1 MVVPVCS
8 RAALFERLWRR
19 YHGSCILVRAT
30 DAAREAITAGGFKS
44 CTQVIEDA
52 LDRDTSVGEA
62 AKLEFNCEETLGEG
76 DLDTHLLNAIADNTP
91 DFCDQDIDFDG
102 YPPWFVQW
110 AFTLAKITRCARNK
124 TLDIHPDE
132 RGIIAFCSS
141 AENAENVINIL
152 KGSES
157 TTFRC
162 MVVMGERN
170 ADEFIDRFKSMYQ
183 DDINHYVVNSDEAPL
198 RSCIADD
205 GFVAFI
211 SKIADLYLSEM
222 RTADSQLKDGT
233 NDPHVPSKTVKG
245 KPSNTDASDTKS
257 LLLMMNSELQSA
269 EPTGCIDEICR
280 GTEQEIQGVA
290 FVYSAVLHMKAINN
304 ASISHNDKAEDSAG
318 NVLTADKAIADF
330 DKAISIF
337 QKYGAKWDALLTAV
351 LMATVGGD
359 LEARRLGAISA
370 TMDLKSN
377 GDYARAA
384 LSLELCTF
392 FTEKIRKK
400 MFHLVMAGH
409 LYLQSGLLNLTKRC
423 YMLAVPI
430 YQKKGWGLASD
441 FLYGTLSRYDPLYC
455 IDALNGL
462 ADRCEMVNCHK
473 YMKNYDE
480 DFLKS
485 PWYSGERE
493 MTHLRR
499 LMKLSVAD
507 HGEET
512 IKNKNSKAIVSCAY
526 GPYPALVYGLD
537 DGCPLGE
544 SLPYLVRVPV
554 VLLRNSE
561 GVPGQNCGLLRTSAL
576 YCAGGD
582 IRETSYNTA
591 DDFEEQEAAINK
603 EVKKK
608 AEANDAWKPYY
619 EFISDYGNIS
629 YRVDPDSGYTLPKQ
643 RTKSATNYQSGEE
656 SVIKLELV
664 NPLHIGIH
672 CDDFH
677 LLINGADEKWWEKAT
692 VVSVLAG
699 QAEVTQAKPKDNF
712 VYLSEGERRHVYL
725 KFKVT
730 KPGVFRVTG
739 LGWKLF
745 GCVSCWVPLYLCGQR
760 KTKGA
765 PLDYKEADALETY
778 LKGRLPHAGLSLS
791 VRDYHPEVGVA
802 LSKVTRLPSN
812 ARTLDEDSE
821 HFDIVKQ
828 FMCEPGHGGKYMFED
843 GYLTMDDAID
853 GEYVITELAIKN
865 LGDLAIDSLTLN
877 VKSSGRCHMTN
888 RPIAY
893 SAESCDVRIV
903 WEDMARCN
911 LGSISG
917 HKAYQVTLRSDSE
930 MLISP
935 NGTLS
940 IFMLVVPRVIDVLDV
955 LCIQGRLK
963 TTSSKHK
970 SEGHV
975 AFWRFYATERG
986 INVCY
991 DFDHSLP
998 KIIRCHVAN
1007 NSKQD
1012 VKSLSFYDT
1021 SGQPLKTRVR
1031 SPTYMQT
1038 FDIIGLRK
1046 GSQLSSVIPF
1056 NAEDS
1061 KLILR
1066 WECGHAFGVVT
1077 SNINIDSSARVLV
1090 KVRSEIRDM
1099 KYERAPMLARVEF
1112 VFENPTD
1119 ETIPPMQLEAIPNLP
1134 AECHHKWFYVG
1145 TLTAKVP
1152 AIPPKCSKCVGFDV
1166 LLPLPG
1172 VYLFAGESI
1181 NIAAASGVFLRPCEQ
1196 FMVSVES

>member
-1 MVVPVCS
+1 MGVPVCS
-8 RAALFERLWRR
+8 QASLFERLWRR
-19 YHGSCILVRAT
+19 YNGSCMLVKAT
-30 DAAREAITAGGFKS
+30 ASAREAIAAGGFKS
-44 CTQVIEDA
+44 CTQLIEEA
-52 LDRDTSVGEA
+52 LDSDTSVGEA
-62 AKLEFNCEETLGEG
+62 AKHEFDCEETLEEG
-76 DLDTHLLNAIADNTP
+76 DLDTHLLNVIADNTP
-91 DFCDQDIDFDG
+91 DFCAQDIDFDG
-102 YPPWFVQW
+102 YPPWFIQW
-110 AFTLAKITRCARNK
+110 ALTLATIARCARNK
-124 TLDIHPDE
+124 TLDIDPAG
-132 RGIIAFCSS
+132 RGIMAFCTST
-141 AENAENVINIL
+141 EDVENVTNML

-162 MVVMGERN
+162 LVVIGETN
-170 ADEFIDRFKSMYQ
+170 SDEFMDRFKSMYQ
-183 DDINHYVVNSDEAPL
+183 DLNHHVINIDDKPL
-198 RSCIADD
+198 RSCITDTA
-205 GFVAFI
+205 FLAFI
-211 SKIADLYLSEM
+211 SKMVELYLSGM
-222 RTADSQLKDGT
+222 RAADNQLKDT
-233 NDPHVPSKTVKG
+233 TTAPNVPSKTAKG
-245 KPSNTDASDTKS
+245 KPANTDTCDVRS
-257 LLLMMNSELQSA
+257 LLLLMNSELQSTEA
-269 EPTGCIDEICR
+269 TGYIEEVCR

-290 FVYSAVLHMKAINN
+290 LVYSAVLHMKAVKN
-304 ASISHNDKAEDSAG
+304 ASTSHDNKTDDAVE
-318 NVLTADKAIADF
+318 NPITADNAIADL

-337 QKYGAKWDALLTAV
+337 QKYGAKWDALLTAI
-351 LMATVGGD
+351 LMATIGGD
-359 LEARRLGAISA
+359 LEARRLGSISA

-377 GDYARAA
+377 ADYARAA

-392 FTEKIRKK
+392 FTDKLRKK

-409 LYLQSGLLNLTKRC
+409 LYLQAGLLNLTKRC
-423 YMLAVPI
+423 YMLAVPL
-430 YQKKGWGLASD
+430 YKEKGWGLASD

-462 ADRCEMVNCHK
+462 ADRCEMINCHK
-473 YMKNYDE
+473 YMKNYED

-499 LMKLSVAD
+499 LMKLSVAE
-507 HGEET
+507 HGEEA
-512 IKNKNSKAIVSCAY
+512 IKNKNSAAVVSCAY
-526 GPYPALVYGLD
+526 GPYPALVYGRN

-554 VLLRNSE
+554 VLLRNSQ
-561 GVPGQNCGLLRTSAL
+561 GVPGQNCGLLRMSAL

-591 DDFEEQEAAINK
+591 DDFEEQESAINK

-619 EFISDYGNIS
+619 EFITDYGNIS
-629 YRVDPDSGYTLPKQ
+629 YRVDPDSGYTLPKK
-643 RTKSATNYQSGEE
+643 RTKPATNYQSGED

-677 LLINGADEKWWEKAT
+677 VLINGANKNWWEKAT
-692 VVSVLAG
+692 VISVHAG
-699 QAEVTQAKPKDNF
+699 MAEVTQSKPKDNF

-725 KFKVT
+725 RFKVT
-730 KPGVFRVTG
+730 NPGVFQVKG

-765 PLDYKEADALETY
+765 PLDHKEAETLETY
-778 LKGRLPHAGLSLS
+778 LEGRLNHAGLSLS

-812 ARTLDEDSE
+812 ARPLDEDNE
-821 HFDIVKQ
+821 HFNNVKQ
-828 FMCEPGHGGKYMFED
+828 FMSACGEGGNYAFED

-853 GEYVITELAIKN
+853 GEFVITELVIKN
-865 LGDLAIDSLTLN
+865 LGDIAINSATLN
-877 VKSSGRCHMTN
+877 VKTSGRCRLTN

-893 SAESCDVRIV
+893 SAESRDVRVV

-917 HKAYQVTLRSDSE
+917 HKSYQVTLQNDSDL
-930 MLISP
+930 LISP
-935 NGTLS
+935 KGTLS
-940 IFMLVVPRVIDVLDV
+940 IFMLVVPRVIDGPEVI
-955 LCIQGRLK
+955 CIQGRLK
-963 TTSSKHK
+963 TSSIQHK

-975 AFWRFYATERG
+975 AFWRFYGADRG

-998 KIIRCHVAN
+998 KIIRCHLAN
-1007 NSKQD
+1007 NSKKD
-1012 VKSLSFYDT
+1012 VKSLSFYDV
-1021 SGQPLKTRVR
+1021 SGQPLQTRVR

-1038 FDIIGLRK
+1038 FDAIGLRK

-1056 NAEDS
+1056 NPEDA
-1061 KLILR
+1061 KLTLR
-1066 WECGHAFGVVT
+1066 WECGHAFGVIT
-1077 SNINIDSSARVLV
+1077 SCINIDSSARVLV
-1090 KVRSEIRDM
+1090 KVRSETRNM
-1099 KYERAPMLARVEF
+1099 KYKKAPMLARVEF
-1112 VFENPTD
+1112 IFENPTD
-1119 ETIPPMQLEAIPNLP
+1119 QTIPSMQLEAMPNRP

-1145 TLTAKVP
+1145 SLTAKVP
-1152 AIPPKCSKCVGFDV
+1152 AIPPKCSKSVSFDV

-1172 VYLFAGESI
+1172 VYLFAGGCV

-1196 FMVSVES
+1196 FMVSVEG